1 MPNKKDTKSLHKL
14 IKDLPSADVNG
25 LDLKELVL
33 QFIVEVPHDGPEA
46 KHAAKSNCKLA
57 ALKLLSEIIKNESTG
72 NYEEELLQILS
83 GGNED

>member
-1 MPNKKDTKSLHKL
+1 
-14 IKDLPSADVNG
+14 
-25 LDLKELVL
+25 L